1 MSPLRLLCKEH
12 IHVPIV
18 AVLQRRSLFYRRRL
32 VMPLYG
38 QLHRRFIFGAMYESA
53 QLFVP
58 V

>member
-1 MSPLRLLCKEH
+1 MSLCGSCAKSH
-12 IHVPIV
+12 IQVSIV
-18 AVLQRRSLFYRRRL
+18 AVLQTRSLPYRLRL

-38 QLHRRFIFGAMYESA
+38 QLHGRFIFGAMYESA